1 MNIELLRGRFSSI
14 LTSGISEQGIL
25 SGLPDTLS
33 EDGTRNI
40 TLSWLNLKADEV
52 RGLYGFSAPY
62 AGSVITADLP
72 GLSNLS
78 PNEIRKLKL
87 SLSGAGE
94 FDILSLVDIQGVG
107 VRFDLARAMRQ

>member
-1 MNIELLRGRFSSI
+1 MDIELLRERFSSI
-14 LTSGISEQGIL
+14 LTSGISVQGVL
-25 SGLPDTLS
+25 SGLPERFAGDT
-33 EDGTRNI
+33 TREI
-40 TLSWLNLKADEV
+40 TAAWLNLKADEV

-72 GLSNLS
+72 GVSNLS

-87 SLSGAGE
+87 SLSRAGE
-94 FDILSLVDIQGVG
+94 FDILSILDFQGVG